1 MKGLIDSTLREG
13 EQAPGV
19 FFPLAVKIRIAR
31 LLAKVGIEEI
41 ELGIATPYDEE
52 LPVLMRILRRMVRTS
67 RLALWSRCV
76 AGDIEWAARLAPDVL
91 SLSIPASDLHIYEKL
106 GRSRSWVVDT
116 MAASVRQGL
125 GLGIAAVS
133 VGLEDATRADEDF
146 LVQLITT
153 AAQAGAARVRLADT
167 VGIAGPT
174 AISSL
179 IRRVTKQSPV
189 EIGIHAHNDFGM
201 ATANGIAALEAGADW
216 ADATILG
223 MGERAGNSRLE
234 EMAGYLAL
242 RGERRPYRTE
252 HLRALCLTVA
262 HATGRP
268 IPGHHPLVGEEI
280 FTCETGL
287 HLQGLVRNPATYE
300 PYDPEKV
307 GGKRRLLLGRKSG
320 KRAVQD
326 KLHALGCPVPAE
338 KLEQVAVRVRNEAG
352 RKKRALSDEEIRE
365 LINGN

>member
-19 FFPLAVKIRIAR
+19 FFPQAVKIRIAR

-41 ELGIATPYDEE
+41 EAGIATPYNEE
-52 LPVLMRILRRMVRTS
+52 LPVLMRILRRMVRES
-67 RLALWSRCV
+67 RLALWSRC
-76 AGDIEWAARLAPDVL
+76 AAADIEWAARMTPDVL

-106 GRSRSWVVDT
+106 GRSRGWVLDT
-116 MAASVRQGL
+116 LAASVRQGL
-125 GLGIAAVS
+125 AQGIAVVS

-146 LVQLITT
+146 LAQLIIT
-153 AAQAGAARVRLADT
+153 ATQAGAARVRLADT
-167 VGIAGPT
+167 VGIAGPA
-174 AISSL
+174 AISDL
-179 IRRVTKQSPV
+179 VRLAAKLTTID
-189 EIGIHAHNDFGM
+189 IGVHTHNDFGM

-216 ADATILG
+216 ADATVLG
-223 MGERAGNSRLE
+223 LGERAGNSRLE

-242 RGERRPYRTE
+242 RSERRPYRTE

-262 HATGRP
+262 HAAGRQ
-268 IPGHHPLVGEEI
+268 IASQHPLVGEGI

-287 HLQGLVRNPATYE
+287 HLQGLVKNPATYE
-300 PYDPEKV
+300 PYDPQKV
-307 GGKRRLLLGRKSG
+307 GGERRLLLGRKTG

-326 KLHALGCPVPAE
+326 KLRALGCPVPAE

-352 RKKRALSDEEIRE
+352 RKKRALSDEEIRD